1 MIFVIASVT
10 DYFDGYLARAWQQQS
25 ALGRM
30 LDPIAD
36 KLLVAVSILVLV
48 ADGMLDGWSIWAAII
63 VLMREIFVSGLR
75 EFLAELRVSVPVTR
89 LAKWKTTMQ
98 LIAIAALLIAPAL
111 QGAQERHPDQSRPHL
126 LLGDGDRDALYGLRL
141 FPRRA
146 EASREGQTM
155 KVRYFAWVRER
166 VGRAEEEIDLPP
178 EVTSVADLMAWLAA
192 RDEGYAAAFA
202 EPTRHP
208 RGASTASTSSTTRRS
223 PDAREVA
230 FFPPMTGG

>member
-36 KLLVAVSILVLV
+36 KLLVSVAILILV

-63 VLMREIFVSGLR
+63 ILMREILVSGLR

-111 QGAQERHPDQSRPHL
+111 QGAQERHPHRPRPDL
-126 LLGDGDRDALYGLRL
+126 LLGGGDRHALHRLRL
-141 FPRRA
+141 FPRRP
-146 EASREGQTM
+146 EAPGEGATM

-166 VGRAEEEIDLPP
+166 VGHAEEEIDLPAD
-178 EVTSVADLMAWLAA
+178 VASVADLIALAVAA
-192 RDEGYAAAFA
+192 RRGLCRRLRRAD
-202 EPTRHP
+202 RHP
-208 RGASTASTSSTTRRS
+208 RRARPRACRARHRRS
-223 PDAREVA
+223 PARA
-230 FFPPMTGG
+230 RSRSFRR